1 MRQIVLDTETTGLKT
16 EEGHRV
22 IEIGCVELIDRQ
34 FTGNTLQYYINPE
47 RKVDAEALSVHGIT
61 NEFLVNKPIFS
72 EILPDFLH
80 FIGND
85 ELIAHNA
92 EFDIGF
98 LNYEIQRANKTAK
111 LLSDLVTVIDTLKIA
126 RKMFPGQRNSL
137 DALCKRFKI
146 DLSERKLHGALL
158 DAHLL
163 ARVYLC
169 LTGGQTT
176 LFAVEE
182 SEAVAEQSKSVKKI
196 RSKKRNLL
204 IVNSSAEELSLHAKR
219 LAEIKKLSGK
229 CLWEDNDI

>member
-16 EEGHRV
+16 EEGHRI

-72 EILPDFLH
+72 EILPDFLR

-98 LNYEIQRANKTAK
+98 LNYEIQRVNKTAK

-182 SEAVAEQSKSVKKI
+182 SEAIAEQSKSVKKI

-204 IVNSSAEELSLHAKR
+204 VLNSSAEELALHAKR